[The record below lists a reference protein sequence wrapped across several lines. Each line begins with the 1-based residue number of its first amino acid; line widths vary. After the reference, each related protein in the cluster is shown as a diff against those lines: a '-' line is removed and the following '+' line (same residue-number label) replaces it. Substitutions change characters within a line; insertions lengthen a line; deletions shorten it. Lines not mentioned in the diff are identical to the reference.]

1 MKYRGRYLQR
11 IIPHAWHG
19 SFNPYIYQLKQHFN
33 WWNFSWL
40 NFQLE
45 GKQRRNTKVK
55 NDHRSSFSN
64 LSNWKDEAW
73 KSLASMGG
81 APHGKY
87 ELNKL
92 TSLPLCGFIAQ
103 FVEHCTGIA
112 KVTGLNPVEALIFFR
127 LLPSNTSQRRNT
139 LFQLMNTL
147 VQFCGEHAG
156 SNSCRFY
163 VLDTVLFCYI
173 SNSFPQ
179 YSN

>member
-1 MKYRGRYLQR
+1 MLKFILFSILRENYTVILWNIGEDILQR

-33 WWNFSWL
+33 WGNFSWL
-40 NFQLE
+40 NFQLQ

-55 NDHRSSFSN
+55 NDHRSTFSD

-81 APHGKY
+81 APHGRY
-87 ELNKL
+87 ELNIL
-92 TSLPLCGFIAQ
+92 TSLQLCGFIAQ

-127 LLPSNTSQRRNT
+127 LLPSNTSQRRNW
-139 LFQLMNTL
+139 L
-147 VQFCGEHAG
+147 VCAAFTWWIINEK
-156 SNSCRFY
+156 
-163 VLDTVLFCYI
+163 L
-173 SNSFPQ
+173 
-179 YSN
+179 